1 MEPCGPTQIDPDGRW
16 FHLTPDRLIL
26 ALLVVEG
33 LLLSSER
40 LDWPVWHKGV
50 SEFPW
55 TYGEQE
61 TCYFLD
67 GEVTVVPSTG
77 EPVTMG
83 KGDLVTFPTGLSC
96 TWQVTRPVRKHYR
109 FG

>member
-1 MEPCGPTQIDPDGRW
+1 MKEIVVVHGPQRHELD
-16 FHLTPDRLIL
+16 
-26 ALLVVEG
+26 ALGVFG
-33 LLLSSER
+33 
-40 LDWPVWHKGV
+40 WPVWHKGV

-55 TYGEQE
+55 TYGEPE

-67 GEVTVVPSTG
+67 GEVTVVPSAG
-77 EPVTMG
+77 EPITMG
-83 KGDLVTFPTGLSC
+83 KGDLVIFPTGLSC